1 MIRCFPCQPTL
12 TNECIIRDRVI
23 HSQVFFFIPKSFFL
37 SPCRPLAGDVS
48 FSSSQEESCLSLFL
62 ARPAQKTTAQ
72 QLVLDESDRENVAV
86 IHPFPNNI
94 VKRMLC
100 QYCNYSITVFMNYDT
115 AITTCFHP
123 PSLLSLADV
132 VAFSL
137 VVVLVRWDWLLLS
150 PLLWFWFDGDW

>member
-1 MIRCFPCQPTL
+1 
-12 TNECIIRDRVI
+12 VY
-23 HSQVFFFIPKSFFL
+23 FFL
-37 SPCRPLAGDVS
+37 SPCRPLADDVS
-48 FSSSQEESCLSLFL
+48 FSSSQEEKVVSLFL

-72 QLVLDESDRENVAV
+72 QLALDESDRENVAV
-86 IHPFPNNI
+86 IHPFPDNI

-137 VVVLVRWDWLLLS
+137 VVVLVRW
-150 PLLWFWFDGDW
+150 

>member
-1 MIRCFPCQPTL
+1 MPSCRLTL
-12 TNECIIRDRVI
+12 TNECIIRDRI
-23 HSQVFFFIPKSFFL
+23 PECIFFYLPVALLLMMFPFL
-37 SPCRPLAGDVS
+37 LLKKKVV
-48 FSSSQEESCLSLFL
+48 SLFL

-86 IHPFPNNI
+86 IHPFPDNI

-137 VVVLVRWDWLLLS
+137 VVVLVRW
-150 PLLWFWFDGDW
+150 